1 MSEHA
6 FRHAVEAGD
15 VEGAMGLLRDDV
27 VLHSPI
33 AFRPFEGR
41 DQVEAVLRLVI
52 DTFEDFRYVEE
63 VADGPTAVLMFETR
77 VGDRQVQGIDHV
89 HTDADGR
96 IDQFTVMVR
105 PLSAAIALAEAMGPK
120 VLAAGIK

>member
-15 VEGAMGLLRDDV
+15 VEGAMELLRDDV

-41 DQVEAVLRLVI
+41 DQVEAVLRLVL

-63 VADGPTAVLMFETR
+63 VADGPTVVLMFETR
-77 VGDRQVQGIDHV
+77 VGDRQVQGIDHI

>member
-15 VEGAMGLLRDDV
+15 VEGAMELLRDDV

-41 DQVEAVLRLVI
+41 DQVEAVLRLVL

-77 VGDRQVQGIDHV
+77 VGDRQVQGIDHI

>member
-15 VEGAMGLLRDDV
+15 LEGAMELLRDDV
-27 VLHSPI
+27 VLHSPV

-52 DTFEDFRYVEE
+52 DTFEDFRYVDE
-63 VADGPTAVLMFETR
+63 VADGPTAVLLFETR
-77 VGDRQVQGIDHV
+77 VGDREVQGIDHI

-120 VLAAGIK
+120 VVAAGIK